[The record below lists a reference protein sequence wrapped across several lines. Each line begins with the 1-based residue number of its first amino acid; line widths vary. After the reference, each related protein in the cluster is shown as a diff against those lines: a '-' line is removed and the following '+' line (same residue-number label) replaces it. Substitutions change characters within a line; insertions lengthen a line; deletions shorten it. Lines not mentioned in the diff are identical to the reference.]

1 MSEGRIGRVLVASLH
16 QGIADVLPMRLEFYE
31 NWLNGAGLREGT
43 IGLGPLTAVISFL
56 RAEEDDAYS
65 EVMTRAGRYA
75 GDWTVRSLPRVE
87 QRLIGA
93 LPARLR
99 TRAALR
105 TARSL
110 VRATYPGT
118 RAIVTLRGAVASVD
132 LRGSLFCEVR
142 QASPFPLCG
151 YYGTAMAR
159 VLELFDVPVDVT
171 LLECRASGARRG
183 CTMSLSAERPS
194 AESPSAEAEP
204 PSSPIGDSPPAG
216 GPAETI

>member
-56 RAEEDDAYS
+56 RAEDDDAYS
-65 EVMTRAGRYA
+65 EVMARAGRYA
-75 GDWTVRSLPRVE
+75 GDWTVRSLPAME
-87 QRLIGA
+87 QRLIRA
-93 LPARLR
+93 LPTGLR

-118 RAIVTLRGAVASVD
+118 RAIVTLRNGVASVD

-159 VLELFDVPVDVT
+159 VLELFAVPVDVR

-183 CTMSLSAERPS
+183 CTMSLSAERP
-194 AESPSAEAEP
+194 PAEAPSIEAAPP
-204 PSSPIGDSPPAG
+204 PSPLEGSPPAG
-216 GPAETI
+216 GPADIV

>member
-16 QGIADVLPMRLEFYE
+16 QGIADVLPDRLEFYE

-43 IGLGPLTAVISFL
+43 IGLGALTAVISFL
-56 RAEEDDAYS
+56 RTEGEAYS
-65 EVMTRAGRYA
+65 HVTTRAGQYA
-75 GDWTVRSLPRVE
+75 GEWTFRSLPAME

-93 LPARLR
+93 LPVGLR
-99 TRAALR
+99 TRGALR

-118 RAIVTLRGAVASVD
+118 RALVTLKAGVASVD

-142 QASPFPLCG
+142 VASPFPLCG
-151 YYGTAMAR
+151 YYATAMAR
-159 VLELFDVPVDVT
+159 VLELFDLPVEVR

-183 CTMSLSAERPS
+183 CTLSLVSGRPPM
-194 AESPSAEAEP
+194 EIVPEELDRGGT
-204 PSSPIGDSPPAG
+204 GDPRATDQGAAG
-216 GPAETI
+216 TA